1 MIKTQKY
8 VLAGMALAT
17 WWSDIPTDMKHKLL
31 HPLNLKT
38 YFKSESAGPLGL
50 CIIHSAFLPCWHGKR
65 ERVEIGCSVSFPVKV
80 V

>member
-1 MIKTQKY
+1 MTKTKKFILTEQE
-8 VLAGMALAT
+8 L
-17 WWSDIPTDMKHKLL
+17 PTQWYNIQADMKHKLL

-65 ERVEIGCSVSFPVKV
+65 ERVEIGYSVSFPVKV